1 MVFSMKTQI
10 EISQDC
16 IEELVRNSL
25 IQTFAINDTIE
36 DDYSRKLHK
45 ALKKVIRH
53 YSNPDQWEEFK
64 DKFSV

>member
-1 MVFSMKTQI
+1 MKTQI
-10 EISQDC
+10 ELSHDC

-25 IQTFAINDTIE
+25 IQTFEVNNTIE

-53 YSNPDQWEEFK
+53 YSNPDEWQAFK
-64 DKFSV
+64 DRFNV